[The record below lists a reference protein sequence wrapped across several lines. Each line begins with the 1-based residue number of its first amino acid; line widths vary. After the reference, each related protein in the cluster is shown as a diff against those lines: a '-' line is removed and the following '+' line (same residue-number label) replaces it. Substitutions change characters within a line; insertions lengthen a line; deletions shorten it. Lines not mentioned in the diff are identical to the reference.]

1 MAEPPPNAAPSPS
14 EIRSA
19 PEPPAPPPAVSSS
32 AGPAP
37 WHGNLGP
44 ERQSLLSVRLLGVMF
59 SVTFLC
65 WGGAKLACNR
75 SESPKLPPPALAT
88 DVFQKRPKDAALEL
102 QQRAATYHFS
112 EALELAKGDA
122 ALELEAQQARCRN
135 EPASCEERRR
145 QSASI
150 QTTAVLLTRDPKNA
164 RVRAESF
171 IGESRERYLM
181 DLEFDGTRWSV
192 VRRVPDPG

>member
-1 MAEPPPNAAPSPS
+1 MAEPAPPAAPSAS
-14 EIRSA
+14 EIARA
-19 PEPPAPPPAVSSS
+19 PEPSPAEA
-32 AGPAP
+32 PAP
-37 WHGNLGP
+37 WRGNLGP
-44 ERQSLLSVRLLGVMF
+44 ERQSLLSVRLVGVMF
-59 SVTFLC
+59 GVTFLC
-65 WGGAKLACNR
+65 WSGAKLACNR
-75 SESPKLPPPALAT
+75 STSPVLQPPALAT

-102 QQRAATYHFS
+102 QQRAASYRFS

-122 ALELEAQQARCRN
+122 AVELEAQQARCRN
-135 EPASCEERRR
+135 EPASCEERRK

-150 QTTAVLLTRDPKNA
+150 QTTAVLLTRDPTNA

-171 IGESRERYLM
+171 IGQSRERYLM